1 MKFSIMTK
9 LLLGYL
15 LLGVIGLLSISTLSA
30 KLTQAYLEDHYGR
43 ELYDRA
49 YAIALDCRQ
58 LYTGGSSQST
68 YESLDGAASALDA
81 DIWLVKADGTVSF
94 DSSSRLT
101 DRILEDFDPSA
112 GGEKNYMVGNY
123 FGYYGN
129 ETVLTVSSPITANFT
144 TYGYVMIHQSMN
156 AVNSAR
162 EAVLNVQYLIFLI
175 LYAVAFLLILLV
187 RIFVL
192 KPLSRISTA
201 AMEYAQGNLKYE
213 LILNSQDE
221 LGKLADTM
229 NYMAHELSTAE
240 EYQRKFISNV
250 SHDFRSPL
258 TSIKGYLEAMLDGT
272 IPPEMQ
278 EKYLHI
284 VIGEADRLTA
294 LTKSTLELQS
304 LQSRKLLLDLTTFD
318 INQVIRDT
326 VASFEGI
333 CNSRHLVIQLIFHGE
348 EMPVKADKVK
358 IQQVLYNL
366 LDNAIKFSRD
376 HSSILIETMERHG
389 KIFVSVKDFGA
400 GIPRESIK
408 KIWTRFYKTDSSR
421 GKDKKGTGLGLS
433 IVREIILAHGE
444 NIDVVSTEGI
454 GSEFIFSLP
463 RG

>member
-1 MKFSIMTK
+1 MKFSITTK
-9 LLLGYL
+9 LLLAYL

-30 KLTQAYLEDHYGR
+30 ALTQAYLEDHYGS
-43 ELYDRA
+43 ELYDRV
-49 YAIALDCRQ
+49 YEIALDCRQ
-58 LYTGGSSQST
+58 LYTGGSSTST
-68 YESLDGAASALDA
+68 YESLDGAASALNA

-94 DSSSRLT
+94 DSSFRLT
-101 DRILEDFDPSA
+101 GTLLNGFDPSA
-112 GGEKNYMVGNY
+112 DSKKNYMVGNY
-123 FGYYGN
+123 LGYYPN
-129 ETVLTVSSPITANFT
+129 QDVLTVSAPITANFT

-156 AVNSAR
+156 TVYSAR

-175 LYAVAFLLILLV
+175 LYAVAFLLILVV
-187 RIFVL
+187 RIFVV
-192 KPLSRISTA
+192 KPLSRISNA

-221 LGKLADTM
+221 MGKLADTL
-229 NYMAHELSTAE
+229 NYMAHELSNME

-278 EKYLHI
+278 DKYLQI

-304 LQSRKLLLDLTTFD
+304 LQSRKILLDLSVFD
-318 INQVIRDT
+318 VNQVIRDT

-333 CNSRHLVIQLIFHGE
+333 CNSRRLVIQLIFHSE

-376 HSSILIETMERHG
+376 NSSILIETMERHG
-389 KIFVSVKDFGA
+389 KIFVSVKDFGV

-421 GKDKKGTGLGLS
+421 GKDRKGTGLGLS
-433 IVREIILAHGE
+433 IVREIIVAHGE
-444 NIDVVSTEGI
+444 NIDVISTEDI